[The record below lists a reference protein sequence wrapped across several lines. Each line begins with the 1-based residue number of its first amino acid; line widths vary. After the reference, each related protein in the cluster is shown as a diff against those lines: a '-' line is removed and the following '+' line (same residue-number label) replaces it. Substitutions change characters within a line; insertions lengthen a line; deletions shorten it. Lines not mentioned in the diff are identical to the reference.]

1 MNVGHFTC
9 LLGASPRQQKV
20 EGSTPDSCEFF
31 FPFLFLQIFFG
42 YILQRHFF
50 FPFHPPRNLFL
61 SRNRHVNQRPFKS
74 HHSRMKFINMVSFS
88 VIEYSNSGSRRF
100 KNKVSKYCNVRQLV
114 TLESMF
120 IGTPRMRKICLN
132 LG

>member
-1 MNVGHFTC
+1 MLVAYLV
-9 LLGASPRQQKV
+9 LLPASKRPRDQLQTV
-20 EGSTPDSCEFF
+20 ASFF
-31 FPFLFLQIFFG
+31 FLFFFSRFFLDT
-42 YILQRHFF
+42 FF

-61 SRNRHVNQRPFKS
+61 SRNRHVNLRPFKS
-74 HHSRMKFINMVSFS
+74 HHSRMKFINMVPFS

-120 IGTPRMRKICLN
+120 IRTPRMRKICLN
-132 LG
+132 PG